1 MYNKTLIDSLT
12 KVVYDNDGIN
22 DKARL
27 SAVVKSAFSLTKDR
41 SVYYCENFA
50 IRFCKTRGSS
60 FSNTVLSL
68 SALQKYD
75 DRPFIV
81 CAVSPIKNFLFLANT
96 TCLKKISH
104 SSHELRTDNIKG
116 SFNGSD
122 IFRSISEIENR
133 PEGFEELF
141 LIHQNFSFEEN
152 LLRLV
157 ENTAGIVPTGSRFEP
172 CQMESETIF
181 DAPKRTVNFTNS
193 VDYDTLNQELADRV
207 SSVKWAILTAAYI
220 ENVNIRG
227 RIIEYLITA
236 DEEGKKPLLEAL
248 LNNEVLP
255 EIRTANQLGDYS
267 RSFPLFDTETD
278 IKTKVMFLSSAPK
291 AYNIDKFLQ
300 FISSMKSVYMIY
312 VVAVDK
318 TQSIRTR
325 LCSPFNTQI
334 LEGTRIL
341 HHWAGRNSRG
351 VTQYTDDCLKQVVN
365 NFDNSIDITKSRNF
379 LNRLLQLPNL

>member
-27 SAVVKSAFSLTKDR
+27 STKVKSAFSLTKDR
-41 SVYYCENFA
+41 SVYYREDFA
-50 IRFCKTRGSS
+50 IRFCKTRSSS

-96 TCLKKISH
+96 TFLKKISH

-157 ENTAGIVPTGSRFEP
+157 ESTAGIVPMGSRFVP
-172 CQMESETIF
+172 CQMELGAIF
-181 DAPKRTVNFTNS
+181 DAPKRTVDFANS
-193 VDYDTLNQELADRV
+193 DDYGTLDQELKDRV
-207 SSVKWAILTAAYI
+207 SSVELAIIAAAYI

-236 DEEGKKPLLEAL
+236 DEEKRKPVQDAL
-248 LNNEVLP
+248 LNNKLLP

-267 RSFPLFDTETD
+267 RIFPLFDTETD
-278 IKTKVMFLSSAPK
+278 IKTKVMCLSSAPK

-300 FISSMKSVYMIY
+300 FISSIKSVYMIY
-312 VVAVDK
+312 VVAVDNTK
-318 TQSIRTR
+318 SIRTR

-351 VTQYTDDCLKQVVN
+351 VTQYTGDCLKQVVN
-365 NFDNSIDITKSRNF
+365 DFENSIDIAKSRNF
-379 LNRLLQLPNL
+379 LRALLRL

>member
-1 MYNKTLIDSLT
+1 MYNKSLIDSLSMFVRS
-12 KVVYDNDGIN
+12 KDGIN
-22 DKARL
+22 DKSEL
-27 SAVVKSAFSLTKDR
+27 STIVKSTFSLTEDR
-41 SVYYCENFA
+41 SVYYCEDFA
-50 IRFCKTRGSS
+50 IRFCKTRSSS

-81 CAVSPIKNFLFLANT
+81 CAVSPTKNFLFLANT

-104 SSHELRTDNIKG
+104 SSQELRTDNIRG

-122 IFRSISEIENR
+122 ILRSIEGTENC
-133 PEGFEELF
+133 PEGFEDLF
-141 LIHQNFSFEEN
+141 LLHQNFSFEEN
-152 LLRLV
+152 LQRLV
-157 ENTAGIVPTGSRFEP
+157 ESTGRIVPTGSRFEP
-172 CQMESETIF
+172 DQMELKIIF
-181 DAPKRTVNFTNS
+181 DAPIRTVDFASS

-207 SSVKWAILTAAYI
+207 SSVKCAILVAAYI

-227 RIIEYLITA
+227 RVIEYLITA
-236 DEEGKKPLLEAL
+236 DEEGKKPLLNAL
-248 LNNEVLP
+248 LKKEALP
-255 EIRTANQLGDYS
+255 EIRTANQLGDYT
-267 RSFPLFDTETD
+267 RSFSRFDTETD

-300 FISSMKSVYMIY
+300 FISRMKSVYMIY
-312 VVAVDK
+312 VVAVDN

-334 LEGTRIL
+334 LEGTRVI

-351 VTQYTDDCLKQVVN
+351 VTQYTGDCLKQVVN
-365 NFDNSIDITKSRNF
+365 KFNNSIDVAKSRDF
-379 LNRLLQLPNL
+379 LEELLGCRDL